1 MNGENMKKFKL
12 ICFGGGNALPKVVLK
27 PLRDEKNVEITS
39 VTSMVDSGGSTGA
52 LRKELNVLPPGD
64 IRRHILAL
72 SQAEEWKKKLW
83 NFRFA
88 KDIVFEDGHRG
99 HNFANVFIAGLE
111 YVFGDFE
118 EALKIAHEFMKV
130 KGKCLPATLEKVT
143 LFAEL
148 ENGKILEGEHEI
160 DVPKNRDPKLRIKKI
175 WIEPRAKAYPAVM
188 EEIEQADF
196 VVIGPGDLYS
206 SILPCFLSRGIKETL
221 EKSKAKKIFISPAMT
236 KLGETYGY
244 NLEDFVEEVENYA
257 CELDFVIY
265 NTTIPEKKR
274 IEEYRRKEHLL
285 HELVL
290 PKDKNL
296 PKDKFIGKDLL
307 LETGNIEYDP
317 EKVKKV
323 LLEIFE
329 RWSK

>member
-1 MNGENMKKFKL
+1 MKL
-12 ICFGGGNALPKVVLK
+12 LCFGGGNALPKVVLE
-27 PLRDEKNVEITS
+27 PLRDEKNIEITS
-39 VTSMVDSGGSTGA
+39 ITSMVDSGGSTGA

-88 KDIVFEDGHRG
+88 NNIVFEDGHHG
-99 HNFANVFIAGLE
+99 HNFANVFITGLE

-175 WIEPRAKAYPAVM
+175 WIEPRAKAYPAVI

-206 SILPCFLSRGIKETL
+206 SILPCFLPRGIKETL
-221 EKSKAKKIFISPAMT
+221 EKNKAKKIFIAPAMT

-244 NLEDFVEEVENYA
+244 NLEGFVEEVENYA

-274 IEEYRRKEHLL
+274 IEEYKRKEPLL

-296 PKDKFIGKDLL
+296 PKDKFIGKNLL
-307 LETGNIEYDP
+307 LESRNIEYDP

-329 RWSK
+329 RWKK